1 MSYSQKNNLNK
12 ALKIVRHP
20 IFISHYNNKNKK
32 NNKNRIIK
40 TSEYSKTTDAVVK
53 KPSILKYIK
62 NNEISSAIKK
72 KNGFNQTSK
81 SSFVDQNQSINERT
95 ISSNFNFYSSNYNK
109 LDKENQVYIHFN
121 NSILNKNYCNIKSNS
136 FKLTKVKNQYLKLKN
151 VYNPH
156 INYSEVVNDRKHIL
170 QTFLSQTKNN
180 FNNNYSLIY
189 SNPDEHKR
197 NYISEC
203 FNTIKQNNKN
213 NIDKGNLIQ
222 TLAEN
227 AIYNKTIDKLFIQN
241 KKLKFNKKNNNI
253 CISIPSSFDIRNFTT
268 KNGKFK
274 IKTLNVADEIM
285 REYADPLSVKK
296 KKRITQSALFLN
308 IDNKKNNFF
317 RTIQKKR
324 GEYQN
329 Y

>member
-1 MSYSQKNNLNK
+1 
-12 ALKIVRHP
+12 
-20 IFISHYNNKNKK
+20 
-32 NNKNRIIK
+32 
-40 TSEYSKTTDAVVK
+40 
-53 KPSILKYIK
+53 
-62 NNEISSAIKK
+62 
-72 KNGFNQTSK
+72 
-81 SSFVDQNQSINERT
+81 
-95 ISSNFNFYSSNYNK
+95 
-109 LDKENQVYIHFN
+109 
-121 NSILNKNYCNIKSNS
+121 
-136 FKLTKVKNQYLKLKN
+136 
-151 VYNPH
+151 
-156 INYSEVVNDRKHIL
+156 VNDRKHIL

>member
-1 MSYSQKNNLNK
+1 MRIKFIFSYL
-12 ALKIVRHP
+12 
-20 IFISHYNNKNKK
+20 
-32 NNKNRIIK
+32 
-40 TSEYSKTTDAVVK
+40 
-53 KPSILKYIK
+53 
-62 NNEISSAIKK
+62 
-72 KNGFNQTSK
+72 
-81 SSFVDQNQSINERT
+81 

-241 KKLKFNKKNNNI
+241 KKLKFNKK
-253 CISIPSSFDIRNFTT
+253 
-268 KNGKFK
+268 
-274 IKTLNVADEIM
+274 IK
-285 REYADPLSVKK
+285 K
-296 KKRITQSALFLN
+296 
-308 IDNKKNNFF
+308 
-317 RTIQKKR
+317 
-324 GEYQN
+324 
-329 Y
+329 